1 MIRRMSPSL
10 TTVQVTAVRSRERRG
25 EEKRGAERR
34 GDSPSLRKRGGGAAQ
49 GRRIMTVSIRGLY
62 HRSPCLGGGGEESLQ
77 RSEERRVSKSKN

>member
-34 GDSPSLRKRGGGAAQ
+34 GDSPSPRYA
-49 GRRIMTVSIRGLY
+49 GRSSAREKDNDSKYPRFVPQEPLLS
-62 HRSPCLGGGGEESLQ
+62 GGGEESLQ